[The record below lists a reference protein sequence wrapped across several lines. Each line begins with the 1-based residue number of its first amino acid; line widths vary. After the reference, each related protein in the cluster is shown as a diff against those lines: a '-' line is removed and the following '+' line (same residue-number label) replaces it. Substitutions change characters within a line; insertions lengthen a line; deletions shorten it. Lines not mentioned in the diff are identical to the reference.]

1 MADIIDDLQRVV
13 DDPENSLEEALQQE
27 LDEMQLMQELE
38 AEAQSLSQQ
47 QPITPP
53 PEQTVATVG
62 EEKETTTEI
71 PEQAGETVQE
81 EDPNYGILKHIA
93 ETPEGVIFGASK
105 ALGQTNKLVNNLSG
119 GLYYAADDLFQ
130 KYVHNSG
137 YLHFTDSTMY
147 WTKNKSPYDAEG
159 NVIASELPDDAVQV
173 FNLET
178 ATANIVGGLSQ
189 FASGLLM
196 TRGAGKAAGVKNLN
210 SGTSLAAQGI
220 IGEQIAFDPYEARLS
235 DLVQDFPS
243 LQNPITEYLQ
253 SDPEDTEA
261 EARFKMAIEALGME
275 GAGMGLFATVKVVN
289 AYRKG
294 LKADP
299 TDIEALEKFIE
310 EAGAKV
316 GVSLDEL
323 EAKMLKASRAQ
334 TKLQQTYK
342 RIDANK
348 AVLSPATIA
357 AAKQSARVEAEAGT
371 KKAVG
376 DTEFDQIGQETGYGV
391 HKTNKQLIRQADD
404 VIAEHFDDVASVK
417 ENLQALDLAY
427 PNAHE
432 KDIVYTAM
440 GRVLQ
445 MTSKNFAVASQN
457 WRIIRAENEAK
468 IRKIAERQDL
478 TEADKVTLLKEL
490 QIQFEKDQKIYHDV
504 QLDYLSSV
512 YAFRGAGKS
521 LGRAV
526 QVSKL
531 FQNFN
536 VPEYAVQRHF
546 DELLDNLPSDKAR
559 NSFVNRSAAY
569 MLRVGSKSLKALDEI
584 FITSILSGFKTHV
597 INPTS
602 NAAKAIA
609 VPTERLAAAGLRLS
623 VGDTQGAKETWQAG
637 VDQFIGM
644 RYALS
649 SSWNYAG
656 KAYKIGQAQLDNH
669 HTYEDQGKAVI
680 GKDLAFDKNT
690 LENLGTWM
698 KENPTGTMVDLFG
711 TTIRAVST
719 RALTMEDE
727 FFKQLN
733 FQGQVYSLARRDLRK
748 SAKEKGL
755 KGEELESFLHTEAE
769 KAVDFAV
776 KEQFRVANGTLSKN
790 ARKSPY
796 GEDALQYAQ
805 EGTFTQQ
812 LGTGSQSFQNM
823 VEKVPLMRQIFPFVR
838 TPLNLHSDLIQRSP
852 LAFAS
857 GRWREDMAAGGE
869 RSALAMVRYAYGT
882 AIMASWLTQ
891 STESGWEFDDGS
903 EYGEYQMR
911 GAGPTNVGERQNMQ
925 EVGGIIYGS
934 ILTPDGQQ
942 YQISRADPFS
952 SQLEMVGLIQEF
964 TRAGKFEEAEEVYV
978 AAALG
983 LANMMANETYGTSV
997 RQLMYSMQSEAGFEK
1012 FLKGRTGQI
1021 VPMSGMLGTISAYN
1035 DPYQRESR
1043 TYLDAIKSKI
1053 PGIRQDVPP
1062 RYNILGEPIPKTNYA
1077 TAGVFPEFIE
1087 DMASPIMTGKVKTDP
1102 VSVAF
1107 QNQGITVT
1115 KQSPKIAGGLVD
1127 MHSPEFRTSP
1137 TGKPLY
1143 PDNRSAYDQ
1152 FNFILGNT
1160 GLEKFGGK
1168 TLREALHEAVTTRRY
1183 EYAGATPN
1191 IKIRLSTGDR
1201 KFVEFKGKKDAILRA
1216 IIQEAK
1222 DEALQRVIADN
1233 PKLALAVQHVEAA
1246 GDMAMSPEGQKL
1258 IEVYN
1263 ELNAPL
1269 TGN

>member
-13 DDPENSLEEALQQE
+13 EDPENSLEEDLQQE

-47 QPITPP
+47 QPITPT

-62 EEKETTTEI
+62 EEKET
-71 PEQAGETVQE
+71 QVQE
-81 EDPNYGILKHIA
+81 EDPNHGILKHIA
-93 ETPEGVIFGASK
+93 ETPEGVGYGTTKGLA
-105 ALGQTNKLVNNLSG
+105 QTNRLINKLTG
-119 GLYYAADDLFQ
+119 GAYFAADDLFQ
-130 KYVHNSG
+130 KYIWKSG
-137 YLHFTDSTMY
+137 YVHFTDSQMY
-147 WTKNKSPYDAEG
+147 WTENKVPYDAEG
-159 NVIASELPDDAVQV
+159 NLIVSELPDDAIEV

-178 ATANIVGGLSQ
+178 LTAKITAGISQ
-189 FASGLLM
+189 FAVGLLT
-196 TRGAGKAAGVKNLN
+196 TRGAGKGLGVKNLN

-261 EARFKMAIEALGME
+261 EARFKMAIEALGLE
-275 GAGMGLFATVKVVN
+275 GLGVGIYATAKIVN

-299 TDIEALEKFIE
+299 ADIEALEKFVE

-323 EAKMLKASRAQ
+323 EAKMRAASQAQ

-342 RIDANK
+342 RIDAQK
-348 AVLSPATIA
+348 DVLSPSTIA
-357 AAKQSARVEAEAGT
+357 GAKQAARLEAEAGT

-376 DTEFDQIGQETGYGV
+376 DTEFDQIAQETGYGV
-391 HKTNKQLIRQADD
+391 HKTNEELIRQADD

-427 PNAHE
+427 PNAKD

-457 WRIIRAENEAK
+457 WRIIRAENEVK
-468 IRKIAERQDL
+468 IRKIAERPDL
-478 TEADKVTLLKEL
+478 TEADKTTLLKEL
-490 QIQFEKDQKIYHDV
+490 QIQFEKDQKIYHDI
-504 QLDYLSSV
+504 QQDYLDSV
-512 YAFRGAGKS
+512 YAFRGTGTS
-521 LGRAV
+521 FGRAV
-526 QVSKL
+526 QVTKL
-531 FQNFN
+531 FQNFD
-536 VPEYAVQRHF
+536 VPPYAVQRHF

-569 MLRVGSKSLKALDEI
+569 LFRVGGKSLKALDEI

-602 NAAKAIA
+602 NMAKAIA
-609 VPTERLAAAGLRLS
+609 VPTERLAAAGLRLA
-623 VGDTQGAKETWQAG
+623 VGDAQGAKETWNAG
-637 VDQFIGM
+637 VDQFVGM

-649 SSWNYAG
+649 SAWDYAG
-656 KAYKIGQAQLDNH
+656 QAYKIGQARLDNN
-669 HTYEDQGKAVI
+669 HTFEDQGRSVI
-680 GKDLAFDKNT
+680 GKDLVFDKQT

-698 KENPTGTMVDLFG
+698 KQNPGGTLVDLFG

-733 FQGQVYSLARRDLRK
+733 FQGRVYSLARRDLRK

-755 KGEELESFLHTEAE
+755 KGAELETYLHTEAQ
-769 KAVDFAV
+769 KAVDIAV
-776 KEQFRVANGTLSKN
+776 KEQFRIANGTLSKN
-790 ARKSPY
+790 ARQSPY
-796 GEDALQYAQ
+796 GADALQYSQ
-805 EGTFTQQ
+805 ESTFTQS
-812 LGTGSQSFQNM
+812 LGSGSQSFQNM

-852 LAFAS
+852 LAIAS
-857 GRWREDMAAGGE
+857 GRWREDFMAGGE
-869 RSALAMVRYAYGT
+869 RSALAMVRYAYGS

-891 STESGWEFDDGS
+891 STENGWEFDDGS
-903 EYGEYQMR
+903 KLGEYHMR
-911 GAGPTNVGERQNMQ
+911 GTGPTSVGERQNMQ
-925 EVGGIIYGS
+925 EVGGVIYGS
-934 ILTPDGQQ
+934 IVTPDGQQ

-952 SQLEMVGLIQEF
+952 SQLEMVGIIQEYV
-964 TRAGKFEEAEEVYV
+964 RAGKFEDAEEVYV

-997 RQLMYSMQSEAGFEK
+997 RQLVYSMQSEAGFEK
-1012 FLKGRTGQI
+1012 FLKGRVGQL
-1021 VPMSGMLGTISAYN
+1021 VPMSGMLGTIAAYN
-1035 DPYQRESR
+1035 DPYQREAR
-1043 TYLDAIKSKI
+1043 TYLDAIKSKL
-1053 PGIRQDVPP
+1053 PVIRQNVPP

-1077 TAGVFPEFIE
+1077 TMGIFPEFIE
-1087 DMASPIMTGKVKTDP
+1087 DMASPVMTGKVKTDP
-1102 VSVAF
+1102 VSIAF
-1107 QNQGITVT
+1107 QNQGITTT
-1115 KQSPKIAGGLVD
+1115 KQSPKIYGGMIDLND
-1127 MHSPEFRTSP
+1127 PEFVTSP

-1143 PDNRSAYDQ
+1143 PDNRTAYDH
-1152 FNFILGNT
+1152 FNFILGNA
-1160 GLEKFGGK
+1160 GLKKFGGK

-1183 EYAGATPN
+1183 KYAGATPN
-1191 IKIRLSTGDR
+1191 IKIRLSTGNR
-1201 KFVEFKGKKDAILRA
+1201 KYVEFKGGKDKILRS

-1233 PKLALAVQHVEAA
+1233 PKLQLAVDHIKAA